1 MLPLGPDATR
11 PIGYRE
17 IEIGVSYPLVKL
29 YTGPLFNDRLRVAR
43 MFGGPHWIVSAF
55 HGIRRPDYRSGWYER
70 QLPTRKLDPML
81 LWYNAIV
88 CRTLIEDTEPGD
100 RLIVLASAPYVNGWR
115 HDLECAG
122 RVVDTPLKG
131 LGIGAQRKRCREL
144 RQMSLPLKETG

>member
-11 PIGYRE
+11 PIGHRE

-55 HGIRRPDYRSGWYER
+55 HG
-70 QLPTRKLDPML
+70 
-81 LWYNAIV
+81 